1 MTHTIQCYLGIIAFC
16 QDSYL
21 LLLLDPFTSIKHLAS
36 TVIISIL
43 SRQTCFIAI
52 ALLLQIT
59 TQEFW
64 RTVCLAQFRQLFSV
78 ESINATDLGISKSS
92 P

>member
-1 MTHTIQCYLGIIAFC
+1 MTHTVQCYLGIIAFC

-36 TVIISIL
+36 IVIVSIL

-64 RTVCLAQFRQLFSV
+64 RTICLAQFRQFYAV
-78 ESINATDLGISKSS
+78 ASINATDLRISKSY